1 MPGQLST
8 CCRTWRHCEDLMSA
22 PPTRHAAPWS
32 PAGEL
37 AVAPAD
43 QAPDGRGFVAVVGP
57 PAVGKSTVSG
67 ALAYRSGAR
76 VFRLREFAHEF
87 GSRPGV
93 DEHRFATCDPL
104 GWFGDETVAV
114 LLQAAFLRGQFPAR
128 GLVVLENFPGA
139 VAQLRLLQAIAG
151 ELRAPVAVIELT
163 APDSVVATRARA
175 RRVCLT
181 CEPDPRGDP
190 HRPASPSAHAPDQC
204 GHCGGWLR
212 RRLGDHSPLF
222 VARLQRFRSRIPA
235 IRREAAALRLPYQV
249 VDASGDA
256 GTCREH
262 ATAAL
267 AAVDAFV
274 HLLTPRHEHV

>member
-1 MPGQLST
+1 
-8 CCRTWRHCEDLMSA
+8 MSA
-22 PPTRHAAPWS
+22 K
-32 PAGEL
+32 
-37 AVAPAD
+37 AD
-43 QAPDGRGFVAVVGP
+43 QAAPEGRGFVAVVGP
-57 PAVGKSTVSG
+57 PAVGKTTVSG
-67 ALAYRSGAR
+67 ELAYRCGTG

-93 DEHRFATCDPL
+93 DGHRFTTCDPL
-104 GWFGDETVAV
+104 GWFDDETVAV
-114 LLQAAFLRGQFPAR
+114 LLQAAFLRGQFRAW

-139 VAQLRLLQAIAG
+139 VAQLRLVEAIAG
-151 ELRAPVAVIELT
+151 ELRAPLAVIELT
-163 APDSVVATRARA
+163 APDGVVATRART

-190 HRPASPSAHAPDQC
+190 HRPASPSARAPDQC

-235 IRREAAALRLPYQV
+235 IRREATALRLPYQV

-256 GTCREH
+256 GTCSDH
-262 ATAAL
+262 AAAAL
-267 AAVDAFV
+267 TAVEAFA
-274 HLLTPRHEHV
+274 HLLTPRREHV